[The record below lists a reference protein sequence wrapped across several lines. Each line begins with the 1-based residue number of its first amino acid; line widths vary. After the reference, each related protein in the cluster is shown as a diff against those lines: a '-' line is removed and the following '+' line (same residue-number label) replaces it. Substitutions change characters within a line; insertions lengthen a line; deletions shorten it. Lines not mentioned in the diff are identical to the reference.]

1 MLENQHRVSER
12 EETVTL
18 LNCHFIGR
26 HGLFVAVQRGHQ
38 HDEGTLRQVEVG
50 DEAVNAVEL
59 DTRVQ
64 EDGGVA
70 AAGFDLA
77 ILGGNGF
84 QGAAAGGS
92 NRNDAVPG
100 GLGLPDALGGF
111 LADGV
116 PFAVHLVVRDLI
128 FHHGAECA
136 QTHME
141 GHFSNADPLGPDGVH
156 QLRSEMQA
164 GCGRCGTAK
173 LLGIHRLVLALVFQ
187 LFGDIGRQRHFAKLI
202 QFFIKG
208 LCVIIECNVLV
219 AILHGFIH
227 HSGQGAVTKADLG
240 AGLHPLAGLCQA
252 LPLVAFDL
260 TEEQQLT
267 DSAGGLLDANDAG
280 RQDLGIVDDEQV
292 ARLQIFGQVVEDP
305 VLDAVVFL
313 AQNHQPCRVAGVCGL
328 LCNEL
333 FG

>member
-1 MLENQHRVSER
+1 
-12 EETVTL
+12 
-18 LNCHFIGR
+18 
-26 HGLFVAVQRGHQ
+26 
-38 HDEGTLRQVEVG
+38 
-50 DEAVNAVEL
+50 
-59 DTRVQ
+59 
-64 EDGGVA
+64 
-70 AAGFDLA
+70 
-77 ILGGNGF
+77 
-84 QGAAAGGS
+84 
-92 NRNDAVPG
+92 
-100 GLGLPDALGGF
+100 
-111 LADGV
+111 
-116 PFAVHLVVRDLI
+116 
-128 FHHGAECA
+128 
-136 QTHME
+136 
-141 GHFSNADPLGPDGVH
+141 
-156 QLRSEMQA
+156 MQA

-202 QFFIKG
+202 QLFIKG

-292 ARLQIFGQVVEDP
+292 ARLQIFRQIAEDP

-313 AQNHQPCRVAGVCGL
+313 AQDHEARGITRVRRL